1 MNLNPPKTV
10 TFVISAI
17 AIVLGILVHPEV
29 ALIAGSENL
38 AFWLLAGGGVLL
50 SLGVLVKGL

>member
-1 MNLNPPKTV
+1 MRLNPPKTL
-10 TFVISAI
+10 TFVISAV
-17 AIVLGILVHPEV
+17 AILLGILMDPEV
-29 ALIAGSENL
+29 AVITGYENV